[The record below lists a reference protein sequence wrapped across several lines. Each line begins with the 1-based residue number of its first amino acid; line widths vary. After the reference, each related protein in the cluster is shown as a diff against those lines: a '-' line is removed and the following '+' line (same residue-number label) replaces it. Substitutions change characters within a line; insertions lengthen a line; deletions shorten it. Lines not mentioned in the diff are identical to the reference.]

1 MLTRER
7 AAALI
12 AHTDET
18 ALRTLWMTLGHVAAS
33 FEVTE
38 HEAYTQAA
46 RRAARRA
53 REQIWQIIREIPS
66 EEIADEALA
75 VADEIFAREQAA
87 ANE

>member
-18 ALRTLWMTLGHVAAS
+18 ALQTSWMTLGHVAAS
-33 FEVTE
+33 FGVTE
-38 HEAYTQAA
+38 HDAYTPSA

-66 EEIADEALA
+66 EEIAKEALA
-75 VADEIFAREQAA
+75 AADQIFAREQAA